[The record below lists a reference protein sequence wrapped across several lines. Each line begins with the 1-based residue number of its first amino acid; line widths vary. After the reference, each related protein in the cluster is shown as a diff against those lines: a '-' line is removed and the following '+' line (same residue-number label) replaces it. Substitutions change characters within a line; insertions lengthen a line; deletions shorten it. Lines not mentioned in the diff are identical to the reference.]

1 MARVSYYG
9 VKRKML
15 AFVMRPASE
24 KKERIKEKKLG
35 LSIHL
40 KVCHL
45 NALH

>member
-1 MARVSYYG
+1 
-9 VKRKML
+9 ML

-24 KKERIKEKKLG
+24 KKERIKEKKLV

-40 KVCHL
+40 KICHL